1 MRVSTVL
8 IIVAAVAGVVFGAA
22 RIGHAVDQ
30 PAKQLDTV
38 VAMPASAAST
48 AAEANLQ
55 PAVSAAASYKIDNG
69 GYSGMTTSGLRSY
82 DRAIAA
88 GVSVKKAN
96 AAGYCIQSTVA
107 TATASITGPGG
118 TFVARGC

>member
-38 VAMPASAAST
+38 VSMPAAAAGA

-55 PAVSAAASYKIDNG
+55 AAVSAAASYKIDHG
-69 GYSGMTTSGLRSY
+69 SFAGMTTNQLRSY
-82 DRAIAA
+82 DRAIASA
-88 GVSVKKAN
+88 VSVKQAN
-96 AAGYCIQSTVA
+96 MRGYCIQSTVA
-107 TATASITGPGG
+107 GSTVSITGPAGS
-118 TFVARGC
+118 FVARGC